1 MLFSLSE
8 AFSRSST
15 YLTERELLMDGEIMI
30 SQRWFRIR
38 WLLFLAIFI
47 VPSSVPAQQ
56 YSLGAK
62 GKEAVGT
69 KVMIATAHPLATQ
82 AGMEMFQKGGNAID
96 ATVAAAFAI
105 GVVEPDGSGLGG
117 GGGML
122 IRLKNGQSV
131 YINYYG
137 QSSSRVHE
145 AGFVYGKDNQTA
157 KAILIPGTV
166 AGLTTA
172 LRQYGTLPLSVV
184 LAPAIRYAEK
194 GFPVDETLSKIILDN
209 TNLLLNHPATASVY
223 LHDGFPRT
231 EGDTI
236 RQPELA
242 NTMKAVARLG
252 QTGFYE
258 GPVAKSIIDE
268 VIRSG
273 GIMVLDDLSKYQP
286 TFTEP
291 LQGSYR
297 GYTVLTAPPPHSG
310 VTVLEALNI
319 LENVNLQQLG
329 YYATSAESFHLLAET
344 MRRAYADRTSFLAD
358 PRFEKVPVRGLIS
371 REFAKSRFDDISMT
385 AVIPPEYRK
394 TTSGMPAQY
403 DRNDEGDPAIDGSGP
418 KRSNPT
424 VDTLKKNS
432 RSDSPETSHV
442 IEQETLLE
450 SVGGHTTQISVMDS
464 EGNMVSLTQTLGT
477 FFGSGVTAAGVLLNN
492 GMSNFASSARVNA
505 VQPNKQ
511 PRSSIAPSIILKNG
525 KPFMVVGS
533 PGAARIPATVTILI
547 VNAIDYGL
555 DVEKT
560 DSAPRF
566 LCQKSDQYLS
576 LESRFSS
583 DVQEGMKK
591 KGHQLQLYGEFDLFF
606 GGAQIILVDSSGNL
620 HGCADP
626 RRGGAAMGY

>member
-1 MLFSLSE
+1 
-8 AFSRSST
+8 
-15 YLTERELLMDGEIMI
+15 MDGEIMI
-30 SQRWFRIR
+30 SQRWFRVKL
-38 WLLFLAIFI
+38 LLFLIVFI
-47 VPSSVPAQQ
+47 IPSFVLAQQ

-62 GKEAVGT
+62 GKEAVGS
-69 KVMIATAHPLATQ
+69 KVMVATAHPLATQ

-96 ATVAAAFAI
+96 AAVAAAFAI

-172 LRQYGTLPLSVV
+172 LRKFGTLPPSVV
-184 LAPAIRYAEK
+184 MAPAISHAEK
-194 GFPVDETLSKIILDN
+194 GFPIDETLSKIILDN
-209 TNLLLNHPATASVY
+209 TNLVQSHPATASVY
-223 LHDGFPRT
+223 LHDGFPRA

-242 NTMKAVARLG
+242 NTMKAIASQG
-252 QTGFYE
+252 QAGFYA
-258 GPVAKSIIDE
+258 GPVAKSIVDE
-268 VIRSG
+268 VLRCG
-273 GIMVLDDLSKYQP
+273 GMMTLDDLSSFQP
-286 TFTEP
+286 TITEP
-291 LQGSYR
+291 LKGSYR
-297 GYTVLTAPPPHSG
+297 GYTIYTAPPPHSG

-319 LENVNLQQLG
+319 LENANLQRLG

-358 PRFEKVPVRGLIS
+358 PRFEYVPVKGLLS
-371 REFAKSRFDDISMT
+371 RDFAKSRFDEISMT
-385 AVIPPEYRK
+385 AVTPPDYRK
-394 TTSGMPAQY
+394 TTSGIPSQY
-403 DRNDEGDPAIDGSGP
+403 DRTDERNPAIERRGEKKNDPA
-418 KRSNPT
+418 
-424 VDTLKKNS
+424 VDTSKKS
-432 RSDSPETSHV
+432 TGSDSPKASRLL
-442 IEQETLLE
+442 EQEMPLE
-450 SVGGHTTQISVMDS
+450 AVGGHTTQISVMDS
-464 EGNMVSLTQTLGT
+464 DGNAVSLTQTLGT

-492 GMSNFASSARVNA
+492 GMSNFASTARVNT

-511 PRSSIAPSIILKNG
+511 PRSSIAPSILLKGG

-533 PGAARIPATVTILI
+533 PGAARIPATVTTLI
-547 VNAIDYGL
+547 VNAVDYGL

-566 LCQKSDQYLS
+566 LCQKSDHYLS
-576 LESRFSS
+576 LESRFSTEA
-583 DVQEGMKK
+583 QEGMKK

-606 GGAQIILVDSSGNL
+606 GGAQIILVDPFGTL

-626 RRGGAAMGY
+626 RRGGTAMGY

>member
-1 MLFSLSE
+1 
-8 AFSRSST
+8 
-15 YLTERELLMDGEIMI
+15 MI
-30 SQRWFRIR
+30 SRRWIGIR
-38 WLLFLAIFI
+38 VALFLFVFI
-47 VPSSVPAQQ
+47 IPSFVLAQQ
-56 YSLGAK
+56 YSLGEK
-62 GKEAVGT
+62 GKEAFGT
-69 KVMIATAHPLATQ
+69 KVMVATAHPLATQ
-82 AGMEMFQKGGNAID
+82 AGLEMFQKGGNAID
-96 ATVAAAFAI
+96 AAVAAAFAI

-122 IRLKNGQSV
+122 IRLKNGQAV

-137 QSSSRVHE
+137 QSSSRVLE

-194 GFPVDETLSKIILDN
+194 GFPIDETLSKIILDN
-209 TNLLLNHPATASVY
+209 TNFLQNNSATASVY

-252 QTGFYE
+252 QAGFYE
-258 GPVAKSIIDE
+258 GPIAKFIVDE
-268 VIRSG
+268 VIRCG
-273 GIMVLDDLSKYQP
+273 GMMTLDDLAKFQP
-286 TFTEP
+286 MISEP
-291 LQGSYR
+291 LKGSYR

-319 LENVNLQQLG
+319 LENANLQRLG
-329 YYATSAESFHLLAET
+329 YYATSTESFHLLAET
-344 MRRAYADRTSFLAD
+344 IRRAYADRTSFLAD

-371 REFAKSRFDDISMT
+371 REFAKSRYDDISMT
-385 AVIPPEYRK
+385 AVTPADYRK
-394 TTSGMPAQY
+394 TTSGNPAQY
-403 DRNDEGDPAIDGSGP
+403 DRPDDRNPAIDGSGS
-418 KRSNPT
+418 KKSNPT
-424 VDTLKKNS
+424 VDTLK
-432 RSDSPETSHV
+432 RSTRTDSPETSQV
-442 IEQETLLE
+442 FGQAIILE
-450 SVGGHTTQISVMDS
+450 PVGGHTTQISVMDG
-464 EGNMVSLTQTLGT
+464 EGNVVSLTQTLGL

-492 GMSNFASSARVNA
+492 GMSNFASTAHVNT

-511 PRSSIAPSIILKNG
+511 PRSSIAPSILLKNG

-533 PGAARIPATVTILI
+533 PGAARIPATVVTLI
-547 VNAIDYGL
+547 VNAVDYGL

-566 LCQKSDQYLS
+566 LSQKSDQHLS
-576 LESRFSS
+576 LESRFSTET
-583 DVQEGMKK
+583 QEGMKK
-591 KGHQLQLYGEFDLFF
+591 KGHQLQVYGEFDLFF
-606 GGAQIILVDSSGNL
+606 GGAQIILVDSSGTL

-626 RRGGAAMGY
+626 RRGGTAMGY

>member
-1 MLFSLSE
+1 
-8 AFSRSST
+8 
-15 YLTERELLMDGEIMI
+15 MI
-30 SQRWFRIR
+30 SRRWFNIR
-38 WLLFLAIFI
+38 VSLFLVVFVI
-47 VPSSVPAQQ
+47 PSFVLAQQ

-69 KVMIATAHPLATQ
+69 MVMVATAHPLATQ
-82 AGMEMFQKGGNAID
+82 AGIEMFQKGGNAID
-96 ATVAAAFAI
+96 AGVAAAFAI

-122 IRLKNGQSV
+122 IRLKSGQSI

-137 QSSSRVHE
+137 QSSSKVLE

-172 LRQYGTLPLSVV
+172 LRRYGTLPLSDV
-184 LAPAIRYAEK
+184 LAPAIRYTEK

-209 TNLLLNHPATASVY
+209 TNFLQNNPATASVY
-223 LHDGFPRT
+223 LLDGFPRT

-242 NTMKAVARLG
+242 GTMKAVARLG
-252 QTGFYE
+252 QAGFYE
-258 GPVAKSIIDE
+258 GQVAKTIVDE
-268 VIRSG
+268 VIRCG
-273 GIMVLDDLSKYQP
+273 GMMTLDDLAKFQP
-286 TFTEP
+286 TITEP
-291 LQGSYR
+291 LKGSYR

-310 VTVLEALNI
+310 VTVLEVLNI
-319 LENVNLQQLG
+319 LENANLQRLG

-371 REFAKSRFDDISMT
+371 REFARSRFDDINMT
-385 AVIPPEYRK
+385 AVVPADYRK
-394 TTSGMPAQY
+394 TTSGNPAKY
-403 DRNDEGDPAIDGSGP
+403 DRPDQENPAIDGSGS
-418 KRSNPT
+418 KKNNPSA
-424 VDTLKKNS
+424 DTLKKSAKTDS
-432 RSDSPETSHV
+432 RETSHV
-442 IEQETLLE
+442 IGQTMYLE
-450 SVGGHTTQISVMDS
+450 PVGGHTTQISVMDG
-464 EGNMVSLTQTLGT
+464 EGNVVSLTQTLGT

-492 GMSNFASSARVNA
+492 GMSNFASTARVNT

-511 PRSSIAPSIILKNG
+511 PRSSIAPSLLLKNG

-533 PGAARIPATVTILI
+533 PGAIRIPATVTTLI
-547 VNAIDYGL
+547 VNAVDYSLDAEKIDN
-555 DVEKT
+555 
-560 DSAPRF
+560 APRF

-576 LESRFSS
+576 LESRFSAEA
-583 DVQEGMKK
+583 QEGMKK
-591 KGHQLQLYGEFDLFF
+591 KGHQLQLFGEFDLFF
-606 GGAQIILVDSSGNL
+606 GGAQIILVDSSGTL

-626 RRGGAAMGY
+626 RRGGTAMGY